1 MKKQRVTAILLAG
14 SMLFAVGCSAG
25 KQKEAQTE
33 EPEISVPVVEDMSG
47 EDTGN
52 ESGEAAGEEMPAA
65 APELTFTA
73 ETIDRYSEDGEIW
86 LLHVEYDEAVVSG
99 DGYEALAEGVGAWSE
114 ARLDEILE
122 DTERLAADAADFVEM
137 SVEEN
142 YRDYYYFNHMR
153 TLEPTRVDSKVVS
166 LLESIS
172 EFAGG
177 AHGNYGYR
185 AVTFDAQTGAQL
197 TLEDIVNDMGS
208 FRREATAYMIEKIY
222 EDYGEG
228 LFPDYTDTLEE
239 MWQYDPTW
247 YLDAAGITFM
257 FDPYELGPYAMG
269 PASVTLPVD
278 EFVQYMEEGY
288 MIPGAGGY
296 VQLPKNMDISLG
308 LPLSSHGENIL
319 RVESFYNEE
328 YGMEEVSVKLNN
340 SAAEAGMFDRLV
352 NAYLVN
358 TGMYTYVVMDADY
371 ASNDY
376 VTIVYDVSTGAVK
389 ETDRLGGTSIIPERM
404 YGDRMELRTRLDVLG
419 TYSGI
424 KTYTID
430 GESGK
435 LQTEDEFYRI
445 DRTESS
451 QGMTTRLDM
460 PVVIDGEE
468 AVLLAGSRISVIGT
482 DDNGTALFVNVDTG
496 EEGEIHYVRG
506 NGAEDDWTI
515 HIFDIPEQD
524 YFEEYLPYAG

>member
-1 MKKQRVTAILLAG
+1 MKKQRLTTLLLVG
-14 SMLFAVGCSAG
+14 CMVFSVGCSAG
-25 KQKEAQTE
+25 KQPEEQEAST
-33 EPEISVPVVEDMSG
+33 PTVEGVSG
-47 EDTGN
+47 EV
-52 ESGEAAGEEMPAA
+52 AVEEMPTS
-65 APELTFTA
+65 APELTSTA

-86 LLHVEYDEAVVSG
+86 LLHVEYDEVTVSG
-99 DGYEALAEGVGAWSE
+99 DGYEMLAEGVGAWSE
-114 ARLDEILE
+114 ARLDGILE
-122 DTERLAADAADFVEM
+122 DTEILAAGAAEFVEM

-142 YRDYYYFNHMR
+142 YRDYYYFYHAR
-153 TLEPTRVDSKVVS
+153 TLTPTRVDSKVVS

-177 AHGNYGYR
+177 AHGNYGYKG
-185 AVTFDAQTGAQL
+185 VTFDAQTGAQL
-197 TLEDIVNDMGS
+197 TLEDVVKDMGS

-222 EDYGEG
+222 EDYWEG
-228 LFPDYTDTLEE
+228 LFPDYADALEE

-257 FDPYELGPYAMG
+257 FDPYQLGPYAMG
-269 PASVTLPVD
+269 PVSVTLPMD
-278 EFVQYMEEGY
+278 DFVQYMEEDY
-288 MIPGAGGY
+288 IIPGAGGY
-296 VQLPKNMDISLG
+296 VQLPKNVDIPLG
-308 LPLSSHGENIL
+308 LTLSSQSENIL
-319 RVESFYNEE
+319 RIESFYNEE
-328 YGMEEVSVKLNN
+328 YGMEEVSVKLND
-340 SAAEAGMFDRLV
+340 SVAEAGMFGWLM

-376 VTIVYDVSTGAVK
+376 VTIIYDVSTGVVK

-430 GESGK
+430 GKSGT

-451 QGMTTRLDM
+451 QGMTTILDM
-460 PVVIDGEE
+460 PVVIDGEQ
-468 AVLLAGSRISVIGT
+468 ANLPAGSRISVIGT
-482 DDNGTALFVNVDTG
+482 DNQGIALFVNVDTG

-506 NGAEDDWTI
+506 DGAEDDWTI

-524 YFEEYLPYAG
+524 FFEEYLPYAG